1 MKKLV
6 ATVAL
11 ALIGYAAEAQ
21 TVKAWS
27 NLTIDKNA
35 CTITREDGKT
45 FPLYGNV
52 EIVDHSPD
60 LRVEIV
66 DHITDI
72 YVRPHHN
79 THDCREYRIVDHS
92 PDVRIEIV
100 DHSPDL
106 TVEIR
111 DHHPHINR

>member
-66 DHITDI
+66 DHN
-72 YVRPHHN
+72 PG
-79 THDCREYRIVDHS
+79 
-92 PDVRIEIV
+92 
-100 DHSPDL
+100 
-106 TVEIR
+106 
-111 DHHPHINR
+111 INR